1 MTSTLKLDA
10 NQLARQRKKLE
21 KDRRKKVYDDQ
32 QVQGTNNSSIVSK
45 RSVEKLYTQVLQPE
59 LGEWFQYFVP
69 KGKRRSPAINRGYWI
84 RMELIRQMV
93 IRIIKANSPNVRVNV
108 VNLGCGFDPL
118 AFQLLSLFKNQYN
131 LNFIDIDYPD
141 LVKNKYNM
149 IQQSNEI
156 KQLIGDQGSKSS
168 DLYVMETDNYQLVG
182 CDLKNLA
189 YYKKILPKLVSRN
202 VDPHPTSINIFI
214 AEVSLA
220 YMKPQFANPVIE
232 ISSQVNNSH
241 FLILEQIMPDGATNA
256 FATKMLYHF
265 QHLRSPIQCVET
277 YPTEKLQLQR
287 FKQYYKH
294 AEIKNLY
301 GNWKFLID
309 YQMQKNIS
317 TIEEFDEWEEFIIFC
332 QHYVNV
338 HATNMDQL
346 IYGDESSKEHKNEKA
361 FSEMSLDSSV
371 AISHDDRFNDEQLQ
385 LKFPAIASFKDKIY
399 VNGGLKQTRN
409 DENLE
414 IDLQTGVITKLD
426 QTENLPTARM
436 CHTLTNL
443 GENLVLIGGRSRPG
457 IFFKDVYM
465 FDTAKKWT
473 RLADLP
479 AGRSRHA
486 TVKISDHEVLIFGGL
501 DASSST
507 TGDELFLL
515 CNTNTNSYTPVKP
528 IGDNDN
534 HPIKNLQSACMIFD
548 GKQGYIFGGMED
560 INVPIVNS
568 KLYRFELVGENNI
581 SVTKVFDHSLLKR
594 IGSKAHILENGDKL
608 LIVGGV
614 SPDQLFTK
622 STNIVTLDLNIFTFK
637 SVEIPN
643 VISEKVP
650 PIFIGFELVQI
661 NNKASYIIS
670 GGAVCYSFGSCYNSV
685 YKLEY

>member
-1 MTSTLKLDA
+1 MTSTPKLDA

-93 IRIIKANSPNVRVNV
+93 IRIIKANSPNVRINV

-149 IQQSNEI
+149 IQQSDEI

-189 YYKKILPKLVSRN
+189 YYKEILPKLVSRN

-287 FKQYYKH
+287 FKRYYKH

-317 TIEEFDEWEEFIIFC
+317 TIEEFDEW
-332 QHYVNV
+332 
-338 HATNMDQL
+338 
-346 IYGDESSKEHKNEKA
+346 
-361 FSEMSLDSSV
+361 
-371 AISHDDRFNDEQLQ
+371 
-385 LKFPAIASFKDKIY
+385 
-399 VNGGLKQTRN
+399 
-409 DENLE
+409 
-414 IDLQTGVITKLD
+414 
-426 QTENLPTARM
+426 
-436 CHTLTNL
+436 
-443 GENLVLIGGRSRPG
+443 
-457 IFFKDVYM
+457 
-465 FDTAKKWT
+465 
-473 RLADLP
+473 
-479 AGRSRHA
+479 
-486 TVKISDHEVLIFGGL
+486 
-501 DASSST
+501 
-507 TGDELFLL
+507 
-515 CNTNTNSYTPVKP
+515 
-528 IGDNDN
+528 
-534 HPIKNLQSACMIFD
+534 
-548 GKQGYIFGGMED
+548 
-560 INVPIVNS
+560 
-568 KLYRFELVGENNI
+568 
-581 SVTKVFDHSLLKR
+581 
-594 IGSKAHILENGDKL
+594 
-608 LIVGGV
+608 
-614 SPDQLFTK
+614 
-622 STNIVTLDLNIFTFK
+622 
-637 SVEIPN
+637 
-643 VISEKVP
+643 
-650 PIFIGFELVQI
+650 
-661 NNKASYIIS
+661 
-670 GGAVCYSFGSCYNSV
+670 
-685 YKLEY
+685 